1 MEKMTGTIAANRIAM
16 GKDARMERSSINRYL
31 SGSIFNSQTGSG
43 QSALSGTE
51 RAALESGDKLSLPA
65 VARGMGINRPF
76 APAGQSTQ
84 MIIGAT
90 PETDLTLIRTTQ
102 NLYKNYDLKRV
113 FYSAYIPLNEDSALP
128 KLDAAVP
135 LLREHRLYQADWL
148 LRFYGFQADELLS
161 ESRPN
166 FNEQLDPKCDWAIR
180 HLGQFPVEVQNAS
193 YDMLLRIP
201 GVGPKSAKR
210 IVQTRRYAHLDFD
223 ILKKLGVVLKRAHY
237 FITCNGRM
245 MYRTPIEESYITKCL
260 TEDNHKDNWKVVH
273 QNERYEQLSLF

>member
-1 MEKMTGTIAANRIAM
+1 MKKKTKR
-16 GKDARMERSSINRYL
+16 KK
-31 SGSIFNSQTGSG
+31 
-43 QSALSGTE
+43 
-51 RAALESGDKLSLPA
+51 KLSFPTAFTILFVLTIIA
-65 VARGMGINRPF
+65 VVATSF
-76 APAGQSTQ
+76 VPAGQSTQ
-84 MIIGAT
+84 MIIGAGE
-90 PETDLTLIRTTQ
+90 ETDYQLLTVSE
-102 NLYKNYDLKRV
+102 NLYRKFALKRV
-113 FYSAYIPLNEDSALP
+113 FYSAFINVNNDDRLP
-128 KLDAAVP
+128 MTLSGPP